1 MAAERSRIDAL
12 KAAAR
17 ERIVVL
23 DGPKGTEIQR
33 RGLTEADFRGEL
45 FAGHNQ
51 DLKGNNDILNLT
63 RPDVI
68 GAIHREYAEAGAEII
83 STNSFNANAIS
94 QGEYGLADQSYAINK
109 AAASIARKVADEF
122 SVGDQLR
129 WVAGA
134 IGPTNATLSISPDV
148 NRPEFRATDFDSMV
162 AVYTETARGLVDG
175 GADYLLIETVFDT
188 LNAKAAIAAVRD
200 LEAETGTSIPMSLS
214 MTVVDRSGRNLSGQT
229 VEAFYASIRH
239 ADPLSVG
246 LNCSLGAEQM
256 RTYAAALA
264 RVSDTLV
271 HAYPNAGLPNDLGQ
285 YDEPPET
292 TSALLREWAENGL
305 LNIVGGCCGTTPAHT
320 RLIVQAV
327 KDVPPRAIPV
337 SNPAMR
343 LSGLEPFALAG

>member
-1 MAAERSRIDAL
+1 MNAYSSRVKAL

-17 ERIVVL
+17 ERIIVL

-33 RGLTEADFRGEL
+33 RGLEEADFRGSQ
-45 FAGHNQ
+45 FAAHNQ

-68 GAIHREYAEAGAEII
+68 ESIHRQYAEAGAEII

-94 QGEYGLADQSYAINK
+94 QGEYGLADQSYAVNR
-109 AAASIARKVADEF
+109 AAASIARKVADQF
-122 SVGDQLR
+122 STGDRLR

-148 NRPEFRATDFDSMV
+148 NRPEFRATDFDAMV
-162 AVYTETARGLVDG
+162 AVYTDTARGLVDG

-200 LEAETGTSIPMSLS
+200 LEEQTGTAIPMALS

-239 ADPLSVG
+239 ADPVSVG

-256 RTYAAALA
+256 RSYAAALS
-264 RVSDTLV
+264 RISDTLV

-285 YDEPPET
+285 YDEAPET
-292 TSALLREWAENGL
+292 TASLLREWAESGL
-305 LNIVGGCCGTTPAHT
+305 LNIVGGCCGTTPDHT
-320 RLIVQAV
+320 RLIAGAV
-327 KDVPPRAIPV
+327 KGVPPRSIPV